1 MNDILEAVKSNLF
14 LYVDDSCLMYQY
26 RDVKEFENQLNM
38 NFENVCGW
46 SLENKLS
53 IYFGKDK
60 TELIIFLRKRK
71 IKGQGKLNVKYKKK

>member
-1 MNDILEAVKSNLF
+1 MLEAAKSNLF

-26 RDVKEFENQLNM
+26 RDVKEFENQLIM
-38 NFENVCGW
+38 KFENVCGW

-71 IKGQGKLNVKYKKK
+71 IKSQGKLNVKYKKK

>member
-1 MNDILEAVKSNLF
+1 MLEAAKSNLF
-14 LYVDDSCLMYQY
+14 LYVDDSCLMYQS
-26 RDVKEFENQLNM
+26 RDVKEFENQLIM
-38 NFENVCGW
+38 KFENVCGW

-71 IKGQGKLNVKYKKK
+71 IKSQGKLNVKKKKK

>member
-1 MNDILEAVKSNLF
+1 MLEAAKSNLF
-14 LYVDDSCLMYQY
+14 LYVDDSCLMYQS
-26 RDVKEFENQLNM
+26 RDVKEFENQLIM
-38 NFENVCGW
+38 KFENVCGW

-71 IKGQGKLNVKYKKK
+71 IKSQGKLNVKYKKK

>member
-1 MNDILEAVKSNLF
+1 
-14 LYVDDSCLMYQY
+14 
-26 RDVKEFENQLNM
+26 M

>member
-1 MNDILEAVKSNLF
+1 MNDMLEAVKSNLF
-14 LYVDDSCLMYQY
+14 FYVDDSCLMYQN

-46 SLENKLS
+46 PLENKLS
-53 IYFGKDK
+53 MYFGKDK

-71 IKGQGKLNVKYKKK
+71 IKSQRKLNVKYKKK

>member
-1 MNDILEAVKSNLF
+1 MLEAAKSNLF
-14 LYVDDSCLMYQY
+14 LYVDDSCLMYQS
-26 RDVKEFENQLNM
+26 RDVKEFENQLIM
-38 NFENVCGW
+38 KSENVCGW

-71 IKGQGKLNVKYKKK
+71 IKSQGKLNVKYKKK

>member
-14 LYVDDSCLMYQY
+14 LYLDDSCLTYQY

-53 IYFGKDK
+53 IYFEKDK

-71 IKGQGKLNVKYKKK
+71 IKSQGKPNVKYKKK